1 MSSKKIKL
9 DFCIITDP
17 AGSPIIYLTKSGA
30 DVLDK
35 SIVKNQDYES
45 AIFLIQ
51 NFGYIES
58 DALTFSFGKAASFP
72 MLKQEKI
79 IEILKHNGMTYSTK
93 LEDFV
98 NNKIIKR
105 QKNSNLPVKAKHYIK
120 DVKVP
125 EVGEKIT
132 LYFYL
137 FLEAQFINNQKSCI
151 INFNGDFVT
160 NQATDKRNY
169 INIAK
174 ADFIRVNSTNN
185 QNKIVF
191 KCCKTNYDFFKDIP
205 VTYYGS
211 FENLYYTVK
220 DDSPVPV
227 QEQKTYIYKFMVIH
241 DSIKKDNRIT
251 IEVERDI
258 NYNEM
263 IRCSK
268 RIKREQELFKRDIFV
283 NLNSEI
289 ELAEETVAILK
300 EKMLR
305 NADIEE
311 YEKAA
316 SIKKDIDYIESL
328 KNKMHEMP
336 IKMELYKYIKIFHA
350 K

>member
-1 MSSKKIKL
+1 
-9 DFCIITDP
+9 
-17 AGSPIIYLTKSGA
+17 
-30 DVLDK
+30 
-35 SIVKNQDYES
+35 
-45 AIFLIQ
+45 
-51 NFGYIES
+51 
-58 DALTFSFGKAASFP
+58 
-72 MLKQEKI
+72 
-79 IEILKHNGMTYSTK
+79 
-93 LEDFV
+93 
-98 NNKIIKR
+98 
-105 QKNSNLPVKAKHYIK
+105 
-120 DVKVP
+120 
-125 EVGEKIT
+125 
-132 LYFYL
+132 
-137 FLEAQFINNQKSCI
+137 
-151 INFNGDFVT
+151 
-160 NQATDKRNY
+160 
-169 INIAK
+169 
-174 ADFIRVNSTNN
+174 
-185 QNKIVF
+185 
-191 KCCKTNYDFFKDIP
+191 
-205 VTYYGS
+205 
-211 FENLYYTVK
+211 
-220 DDSPVPV
+220 
-227 QEQKTYIYKFMVIH
+227 MVIH

-289 ELAEETVAILK
+289 VLAEETVAILK